1 MSTHISYSHQPL
13 VKHINSVFFLQP
25 DTVSSLE
32 WWFCTRGSV
41 GLKAPS
47 VNCLSSSLPSNPRK
61 RSSTSVTPQRLFT
74 GLAKHNCIC
83 EREKKLQKGLFCGSA
98 ESRTKWDKWPRVT
111 PALKVYK
118 LGKLQVRGYKHERKQ
133 LLRDGEPLRL
143 WVSVAEVRRRGQ
155 RFLTRQIL
163 YVDGEVRGVSELS
176 QYASWEVQR
185 DFVKQLKATNKLWK
199 NWKQNRI
206 FWIFGTFKIYCTTIY
221 NECQ

>member
-1 MSTHISYSHQPL
+1 M
-13 VKHINSVFFLQP
+13 NSVFFYSRSLLQP

-41 GLKAPS
+41 GPKAPS

-83 EREKKLQKGLFCGSA
+83 EREKKSCRKAFFVAPQRAAQSEINDLEWHRHWRSTSWESCRCGVTNTR
-98 ESRTKWDKWPRVT
+98 ESSFSVTESHWDS
-111 PALKVYK
+111 
-118 LGKLQVRGYKHERKQ
+118 E
-133 LLRDGEPLRL
+133 
-143 WVSVAEVRRRGQ
+143 SVRRRGQ
-155 RFLTRQIL
+155 RFLRRQIL
-163 YVDGEVRGVSELS
+163 YVDGEVRGASELS

-221 NECQ
+221 NEYQ